1 MHLPHSALKASACQ
15 IIYSLKANEL
25 RLTLIFEWFALLLG
39 DELLCNH

>member
-15 IIYSLKANEL
+15 IIYSLKGNEL
-25 RLTLIFEWFALLLG
+25 WLTLIFEWFALLLG